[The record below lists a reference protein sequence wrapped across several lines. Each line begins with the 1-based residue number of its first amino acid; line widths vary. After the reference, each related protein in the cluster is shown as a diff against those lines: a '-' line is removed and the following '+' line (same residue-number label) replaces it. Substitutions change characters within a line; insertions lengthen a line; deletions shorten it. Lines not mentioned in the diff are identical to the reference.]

1 MISTFSVLVLLAK
14 LSVKS
19 AITLWRLRVIWYLLE
34 QAGGCGNMSN
44 RATTL
49 RRKISVIKSRYP
61 KLRNSQVWERHDR
74 MVAELKKL
82 ESDGV

>member
-1 MISTFSVLVLLAK
+1 MPSHYGGQE
-14 LSVKS
+14 LSG
-19 AITLWRLRVIWYLLE
+19 IGPNRLEDVVI
-34 QAGGCGNMSN
+34 MSN

>member
-1 MISTFSVLVLLAK
+1 MTSIFSVLALLVK

-19 AITLWRLRVIWYLLE
+19 AITLWLLKVIWFLPE
-34 QAGGCGNMSN
+34 QGGGCGEVS
-44 RATTL
+44 AKAAKL
-49 RRKISVIKSRYP
+49 RRQISVIKSKYP
-61 KLRNSQVWERHDR
+61 KLRNTQVWERHDR

>member
-1 MISTFSVLVLLAK
+1 
-14 LSVKS
+14 
-19 AITLWRLRVIWYLLE
+19 
-34 QAGGCGNMSN
+34 MSN
-44 RATTL
+44 QANNL

>member
-1 MISTFSVLVLLAK
+1 
-14 LSVKS
+14 
-19 AITLWRLRVIWYLLE
+19 
-34 QAGGCGNMSN
+34 MSN
-44 RATTL
+44 QANNL

-61 KLRNSQVWERHDR
+61 KLRNTQVWERHDR